1 MKKGQSFKQTTDQ
14 QPMMRTK
21 AEKHKTIQPRN
32 LGDITEDPFDMLKYN
47 QDDQSPSIEKAF

>member
-14 QPMMRTK
+14 QPMIRQK

-32 LGDITEDPFDMLKYN
+32 LGDITEDPYDIKYN
-47 QDDQSPSIEKAF
+47 QEEQSPSIEKAF